1 MIDTELR
8 EVTAMAP
15 ATVSNVAVGFD
26 ILGFSL
32 EGGSDRV
39 TVRRRQEPGVDIVN
53 IVGDVDVPAQ
63 ARHNSA
69 TAGLIDLLEERNASF
84 GLDVEIAKGVPLHS
98 GLGGSAASAVAGV
111 VAASAVM
118 ERPLSLPERFRYALR
133 GEQQACGKRRGD
145 NIAPALLG
153 GLILV
158 RSLEP
163 FDVLRIPVP
172 HDMGAVVAVPEL
184 QIEVQKARE
193 ILAESIELDDFVAQ
207 SANLGAFIGG
217 CFGDDRRLIG
227 HSLQDL
233 IVEPQRSHLIPGFA
247 EVQRAAL
254 EAGALGCSISGAGP
268 AMFAIHDFDIDPE
281 TLCQAMKGAFTEAG
295 IDSLS
300 IRSPL
305 NGIGA
310 HITERHR

>member
-1 MIDTELR
+1 MIDTQLR
-8 EVTAMAP
+8 EATATAP

-26 ILGFSL
+26 VLGFSL
-32 EGGSDRV
+32 EGLSDRV
-39 TVRRRQEPGVDIVN
+39 TVRRREEPGVDIVH
-53 IVGDVDVPAQ
+53 IDGDVDVPAEP
-63 ARHNSA
+63 HNNSA
-69 TAGLIDLLEERNASF
+69 TAGLVELLEDRDLSY

-118 ERPLSLPERFRYALR
+118 ERPLTLPERFQYALR

-184 QIEVQKARE
+184 EIEVQEARE
-193 ILAESIELDDFVAQ
+193 ILADSIEFDDFVAQ

-217 CFGDDRRLIG
+217 CFSDDRRLIG
-227 HSLQDL
+227 HSLKDL

-247 EVQRAAL
+247 DVQKAAL
-254 EAGALGCSISGAGP
+254 EAGALGCSIAGAGP

-281 TLCQAMKGAFTEAG
+281 TLCRAMQEAFGEAAM
-295 IDSLS
+295 DALALT
-300 IRSPL
+300 SPI
-305 NGIGA
+305 NGVGA